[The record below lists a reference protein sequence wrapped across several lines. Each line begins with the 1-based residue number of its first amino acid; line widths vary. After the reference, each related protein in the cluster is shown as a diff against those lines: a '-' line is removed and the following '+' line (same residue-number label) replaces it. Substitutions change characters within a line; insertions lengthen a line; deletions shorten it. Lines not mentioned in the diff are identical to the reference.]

1 MRMAGIIT
9 TALCLLLSNQLAL
22 SQDAAAGEKVFAKC
36 KTCHVVDSDKHKI
49 GPSLQNVMGRV
60 AGTVEGFKFSTP
72 MIDAGK
78 AGMAWNDEA
87 LIPYLKNPK
96 GTIKGTKM
104 AFVGLKS
111 DDDIANVIAYIK
123 QFSQ

>member
-1 MRMAGIIT
+1 MRMTGMIF
-9 TALCLLLSNQLAL
+9 TALCLLLSNQSAM
-22 SQDAAAGEKVFAKC
+22 SQDAVAGEKVFAKC

-49 GPSLQNVMGRV
+49 GPSLQGVIGRV
-60 AGTVEGFKFSTP
+60 AGTAEKFKYSTP

-78 AGMAWNDEA
+78 AGTTWNDETLA
-87 LIPYLKNPK
+87 PYLKDPK
-96 GTIKGTKM
+96 GTVKGTKM

-111 DDDIANVIAYIK
+111 DEDIANVIAYLK